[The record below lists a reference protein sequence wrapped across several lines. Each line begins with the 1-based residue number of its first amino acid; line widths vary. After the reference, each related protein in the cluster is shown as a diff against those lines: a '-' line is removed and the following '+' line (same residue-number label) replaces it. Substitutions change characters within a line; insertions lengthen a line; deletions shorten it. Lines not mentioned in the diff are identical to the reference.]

1 MKKQLSKRRFTYS
14 ECHLGERMKAN
25 CQIIVWDL
33 FIRIFHWS
41 LVVLFFLAY
50 VTADQ
55 KGPLHRYVGY
65 AVLGLVVIRI
75 IWGFAGTKHALFSDF
90 ICTPAKALSYLKEL
104 AAGKPKHYTGHN
116 PAAAWMILFFLIGS
130 IVVCLSGYKA
140 YATKGINSS
149 LDSNTTVLFIANAYA
164 DNDGREGHGNKH
176 ERHGKHRNG
185 EKGDGERDSFWGEV
199 HEISAQFMLILIVL
213 HIIGVAAS
221 SKMHNV
227 NLVKSM
233 ITGKKGI
240 HIS

>member
-1 MKKQLSKRRFTYS
+1 M
-14 ECHLGERMKAN
+14 
-25 CQIIVWDL
+25 
-33 FIRIFHWS
+33 
-41 LVVLFFLAY
+41 VLFFLAY

-75 IWGFAGTKHALFSDF
+75 IWGFTGTKHALFSDF

-104 AAGKPKHYTGHN
+104 VTGKPKHYTGHN

-140 YATKGINSS
+140 YATKEITSS
-149 LDSNTTVLFIANAYA
+149 LEFNTTVSFIANAYA
-164 DNDGREGHGNKH
+164 DNEGREGHGNKH
-176 ERHGKHRNG
+176 ERHGKHRNE
-185 EKGDGERDSFWGEV
+185 EKGDDKRDSFWGEV
-199 HEISAQFMLILIVL
+199 HEISAQFMLVLIVL

-221 SKMHNV
+221 SKMHNE

-233 ITGKKGI
+233 LTGKKCI
-240 HIS
+240 NIS